1 MRISRALPEHVIWLD
16 AQRRTAAG
24 RRAQGSGSDVAFRAN
39 PAKPAQAAPRLIQ
52 REELL
57 ASLDRASAAKV
68 TLISAPAG
76 GGKTSLLRAWADGP
90 GQPYRLA
97 VVQVRRDQQDSQQF
111 WLAVL
116 GAIRAASGTPGEG
129 EQLAATPDFNEAAIG
144 ERVLA
149 ELAEHRDRTFLV
161 IDDLHE
167 LTSPEALTQLTRLLE
182 KLPQHV
188 HAILATRRDLPLRLH
203 KLRLA
208 GELAEIRAADLRF
221 TQRET
226 RQFLETSGIAL
237 SEAGVAKLHQRTEGW
252 AAGLRLAAISLASSP
267 DPESFVAEFS
277 GSSRTVAEYLLAEM
291 LECQPAEVQQLL
303 LRTSL
308 LDRVNGELADLLTGN
323 PGSEGILLDLEDAN
337 AFVVSL
343 DPART
348 WFRYHHLFAELL
360 RLELR
365 RRLPEE
371 VPVLHRL
378 AAGWLSQHGEIID
391 AIRHTQAAGDWSDAA
406 RLLADHSFGLT
417 LDGQAQTIETLL
429 RAFPPGAVTEGPDIP
444 LARATSELARG
455 LLDEGAAHLAV
466 AETSIAATPPDR
478 QHRLEVATAALK
490 LSLARKRGHLAGVVE
505 QVRFLASP
513 VTGQSDEDIAL
524 DSDLRAVAL
533 MNLGIV
539 EAWSLGNQDSE
550 RHLQEGA
557 DLARRI
563 GRPYLEVA
571 CLAEL
576 AFASKIEPFATTQQR
591 CREAIALAEQHGWGA
606 EPVIAPAL
614 VNLAGTLIWTGEFDE
629 GDRWLRRA
637 ARALET
643 DSGPLVRLLLH
654 LGTGQLLS
662 GRRRQREALAEY
674 SAAEQLQLQLE
685 GSHALAAQLTGFR
698 LSAQARLGQ
707 LSEARA
713 SLAALDDDLAGSA
726 EIGNAR
732 AAICLAEGNPAAA
745 LAAARDVRDGIA
757 PAIGYVTV
765 VEANL
770 LAAFAHRELGD
781 QRAAATAAECALA
794 LAEPDRLVLP
804 FAMTG
809 SLELLEAMPR
819 HETAHAAL
827 LADIVDILRGAS
839 ISAGNEAPR
848 AEIEPLS
855 PSELRV
861 LRYLPTNLSR
871 PEIASQLSVSVNTV
885 NTHIRSIYAKLQ
897 AQDRSSAVQRAREM
911 RLLSVGLNS

>member
-1 MRISRALPEHVIWLD
+1 
-16 AQRRTAAG
+16 
-24 RRAQGSGSDVAFRAN
+24 VASKAN
-39 PAKPAQAAPRLIQ
+39 PLRPGSAAPRLI
-52 REELL
+52 RRGELL
-57 ASLDRASAAKV
+57 TAFDRAAEAKV

-76 GGKTSLLRAWADGP
+76 SGKTSLLRAWADGA
-90 GQPYRLA
+90 GQQYRVA
-97 VVQVRRDQQDSQQF
+97 VVQVRRDQRDSQQF

-116 GAIRAASGTPGEG
+116 SAIRQASGTSGEG
-129 EQLAATPDFNEAAIG
+129 EQLAATPDFNEQAVS
-144 ERVLA
+144 ERVLS
-149 ELAEHRDRTFLV
+149 ELAEHRDRTFLI

-167 LTSPEALTQLTRLLE
+167 LTSPEAFMQLTRLLE

-221 TQRET
+221 TERET
-226 RQFLETSGIAL
+226 HQFLEASGIAL
-237 SEAGVAKLHQRTEGW
+237 SEAGVARLHQRAEGW
-252 AAGLRLAAISLASSP
+252 AAGLRLAAMSLASSP
-267 DPESFVAEFS
+267 DPERFVAEFS

-308 LDRVNGELADLLTGN
+308 LDRVNGELADLLTGR
-323 PGSEGILLDLEDAN
+323 PGSERILLGLEDAN

-343 DPART
+343 DPARS
-348 WFRYHHLFAELL
+348 WFRYHHLFADLL

-371 VPVLHRL
+371 LPALHRL
-378 AAGWLSQHGEIID
+378 AAKWLIGHGEIVD
-391 AIRHTQAAGDWSDAA
+391 AIRHTQAAGDWPDAA

-417 LDGQAQTIETLL
+417 LDGHAQTIESLL

-455 LLDEGAAHLAV
+455 RLDEAAARLTV

-478 QHRLEVATAALK
+478 QHRLEVATAALR

-539 EAWSLGNQDSE
+539 EAWSLGNQDSQ
-550 RHLQEGA
+550 RHLREGA
-557 DLARRI
+557 DLARKI

-576 AFASKIEPFATTQQR
+576 AFASKIEPFATTRRR
-591 CREAIALAEQHGWGA
+591 CREAISLAEQHGWGA
-606 EPVIAPAL
+606 EPVISPAL
-614 VNLAGTLIWTGEFDE
+614 VNLAGALIWTGAFDE
-629 GDRWLRRA
+629 GAHWLRRA
-637 ARALET
+637 ARAVET
-643 DSGPLVRLLLH
+643 DSGPRIRLLLH
-654 LGTGQLLS
+654 IGTGALLA
-662 GRRRQREALAEY
+662 GRRRLREALAEFI
-674 SAAEQLQLQLE
+674 AVEHLQAQLE
-685 GSHALAAQLTGFR
+685 GSHALAGQLTSWR
-698 LSAQARLGQ
+698 LATQARLGQ
-707 LSEARA
+707 LPEARA
-713 SLAALDDDLAGSA
+713 SLAALDPDLAGYG
-726 EIGNAR
+726 EIDNAR
-732 AAICLAEGNPAAA
+732 AAICLAEGDPAAA
-745 LAAARDVRDGIA
+745 LTPVQRVLSGVA
-757 PAIGYVTV
+757 PVIGYVTV
-765 VEANL
+765 VEAHL
-770 LAAFAHRELGD
+770 LAALAHRELGD
-781 QRAAATAAECALA
+781 QRAATAATECALA
-794 LAEPDRLVLP
+794 LAEADRLVLP

-809 SLELLEAMPR
+809 SLELLEAMPK

-827 LADIVDILRGAS
+827 LTDILDVIRGSS
-839 ISAGNEAPR
+839 IAPGNESSL
-848 AEIEPLS
+848 AEIEQLS

-885 NTHIRSIYAKLQ
+885 NTHIRNIYAKLQ
-897 AQDRSSAVQRAREM
+897 AQDRSSAVQRARQM
-911 RLLSVGLNS
+911 RLLSAGRTV

>member
-1 MRISRALPEHVIWLD
+1 M
-16 AQRRTAAG
+16 
-24 RRAQGSGSDVAFRAN
+24 
-39 PAKPAQAAPRLIQ
+39 
-52 REELL
+52 
-57 ASLDRASAAKV
+57 
-68 TLISAPAG
+68 
-76 GGKTSLLRAWADGP
+76 
-90 GQPYRLA
+90 
-97 VVQVRRDQQDSQQF
+97 QVRRDQQDSQQF

-116 GAIRAASGTPGEG
+116 SAIRHSPGAPGEG

-144 ERVLA
+144 ERVLS
-149 ELAEHRDRTFLV
+149 ELAEYRDRTFLV

-167 LTSPEALTQLTRLLE
+167 LTSPEALMQLTRLLE
-182 KLPQHV
+182 RLPPHV

-208 GELAEIRAADLRF
+208 GDLAEIRAADLRF
-221 TQRET
+221 TERET
-226 RQFLETSGIAL
+226 REFLEASGIAL
-237 SEAGVAKLHQRTEGW
+237 SEAGAANLHQRTEGW
-252 AAGLRLAAISLASSP
+252 AAGLRLAAISLATSP
-267 DPESFVAEFS
+267 DPERFVAEFS

-291 LECQPAEVQQLL
+291 LECQPADVQQLL
-303 LRTSL
+303 LRTAL
-308 LDRVNGELADLLTGN
+308 LDRVNGELADLLTGH
-323 PGSEGILLDLEDAN
+323 PGSERILLGLEDAN

-348 WFRYHHLFAELL
+348 WFRYHHLFADLL

-371 VPVLHRL
+371 LPVLHRL
-378 AAGWLSQHGEIID
+378 AAQWFSEHGEIAD
-391 AIRHTQAAGDWSDAA
+391 SIRHTQAAGDWSDAA

-417 LDGQAQTIETLL
+417 LDGQVQTIESLL
-429 RAFPPGAVTEGPDIP
+429 RAFPPGAVTEGPDLS
-444 LARATSELARG
+444 LARATSDLAQGR
-455 LLDEGAAHLAV
+455 LDEAAAHMAV
-466 AETSIAATPPDR
+466 AETSISSTPPDR
-478 QHRLEVATAALK
+478 KRRLDVATAALK
-490 LSLARKRGHLAGVVE
+490 LSLARRRGHLAGVVD

-513 VTGQSDEDIAL
+513 VGGQSDEDIAL

-539 EAWSLGNQDSE
+539 EAWSLANQDSE
-550 RHLQEGA
+550 RHLRDGA
-557 DLARRI
+557 DLARKI

-576 AFASKIEPFATTQQR
+576 AFASKIEPFATTRRR

-614 VNLAGTLIWTGEFDE
+614 VNLAGAHIWAGEFDE

-637 ARALET
+637 ARSLET
-643 DSGPLVRLLLH
+643 DTGPPMRLVLH
-654 LGTGQLLS
+654 LGTGVLLS
-662 GRRRQREALAEY
+662 GRRRQVEALAEY
-674 SAAEQLQLQLE
+674 SAAERFQAQLE
-685 GSHALAAQLTGFR
+685 GSHALMRQLTSFR
-698 LSAQARLGQ
+698 LATQARLGQ

-713 SLAALDDDLAGSA
+713 SLAALDAELAGSG

-745 LAAARDVRDGIA
+745 LAAVQDVLNGIA
-757 PAIGYVTV
+757 PVIGYVTL
-765 VEANL
+765 VEAHL
-770 LAAFAHRELGD
+770 LAALAHRELGD
-781 QRAAATAAECALA
+781 HRAATAAAECALA
-794 LAEPDRLVLP
+794 LAEADRLILP

-827 LADIVDILRGAS
+827 LTDVLDVMRGS
-839 ISAGNEAPR
+839 SVSPGNDPSPAVTGQ
-848 AEIEPLS
+848 LS

-871 PEIASQLSVSVNTV
+871 PEIASELSVSVNTV
-885 NTHIRSIYAKLQ
+885 NTHVRNIYAKLQ

-911 RLLSVGLNS
+911 RLLSAGLNS